1 MARRPCHS
9 TAALAGG
16 QAWRDRRGRQARS
29 LVLRVSHRRGQ
40 HRLTDRQPTRCPS
53 PAPEGLRSWEELRAS
68 GPLGLVEELALGSG
82 LCLER
87 HTPPQKGPLALQSE
101 GAAYHHPIS
110 PYPPKSRALVAQC
123 RATQPLLA
131 HMLLSRGLG
140 SHQQHPCGQSELFI
154 TGVRHPPPPNLGCV
168 WDTHTDVHRHPRTY
182 THLLPPKGPDK
193 HLVERM

>member
-154 TGVRHPPPPNLGCV
+154 TGVRHPPPQSGLCV
-168 WDTHTDVHRHPRTY
+168 GHTHRCTQAPSNIHTFAPSQGPR
-182 THLLPPKGPDK
+182 
-193 HLVERM
+193 